1 MKINKSGLAGAGV
14 LSAIAASL
22 CCITPVLAFISGAS
36 GLASTFSWMD
46 AYRPYLIGITI
57 LVLGFAWYQKLRPVP
72 VTEID
77 CACETEEK
85 KPFLQSRTF
94 LGIITVFAILLL
106 AFPYYGQI
114 FYPVVK
120 YKAETVEVNNIQFVQ
135 YSVRGMSCK
144 SCEAEVKNEVNKL
157 GGVLQTNVTYEK
169 GLIAVKFDP
178 SKTNNIQVKNAID
191 KTGYK
196 VQGVPIVLSAI
207 PAIEK
212 QGRCSTKGCN

>member
-1 MKINKSGLAGAGV
+1 MKINKSGIAGAGL

-22 CCITPVLAFISGAS
+22 CCITPLLAFISGAS
-36 GLASTFSWMD
+36 GLASIFSWMD
-46 AYRPYLIGITI
+46 AYRPYLIGVTI

-94 LGIITVFAILLL
+94 LGIITVFAILML

-114 FYPVVK
+114 FYPVAKNKGENV
-120 YKAETVEVNNIQFVQ
+120 AVSNIQFVQ
-135 YSVRGMSCK
+135 YKVRGMSCK

-157 GGVLQTNVTYEK
+157 SGVLQTNVSYEK
-169 GLIAVKFDP
+169 GLVAVKFDP
-178 SKTNNIQVKNAID
+178 SKTNNTQIKNAID

-196 VQGVPIVLSAI
+196 VQGAPIVMGAGS
-207 PAIEK
+207 AIEK
-212 QGRCSTKGCN
+212 QRSCTTEGCK